1 MSMARRLDA
10 NLRIDREDG
19 SLWNPTAGV
28 AGLKVYIPHKHKMG
42 TIVEANKGWYSVKI
56 DDEDEPK
63 KMRKASL
70 HFGVD
75 DLPSSGQRVIIPAHA
90 TSKDDKRHYGVMSLK
105 TKNSKHE
112 IYVWNEQSKS
122 YIDSEYFTASQ
133 FRIIKGKPLV
143 SIDERRAAAARKA
156 ATYRASLPKR
166 PPQKMPKMQQPQ
178 SPRRRGAHPEKP

>member
-1 MSMARRLDA
+1 MLIKGEVVGVLGDGHLEVKYDDGETLDA

-75 DLPSSGQRVIIPAHA
+75 DLPQRPARYHTSSR
-90 TSKDDKRHYGVMSLK
+90 D
-105 TKNSKHE
+105 
-112 IYVWNEQSKS
+112 
-122 YIDSEYFTASQ
+122 
-133 FRIIKGKPLV
+133 
-143 SIDERRAAAARKA
+143 
-156 ATYRASLPKR
+156 
-166 PPQKMPKMQQPQ
+166 
-178 SPRRRGAHPEKP
+178 